1 MNIDEIHTEWEKDLD
16 IDISQ
21 ISEEARRVPKLH
33 AKYYRFY
40 TSEHSALRK
49 LRAEHAKLIKLK
61 TEYYDGSM
69 AEEDL
74 IELGWEPNRK
84 KILKSDM
91 NYYVESD
98 NQVIKHKLL
107 IGEQDEK
114 VQLLEAIIKTLNNR
128 GYLLKTALDFERFR
142 TGAM

>member
-1 MNIDEIHTEWEKDLD
+1 MNIDEIHLEWEKDSD

-21 ISEEARRVPKLH
+21 ISEEARKVPKLH

-40 TSEHSALRK
+40 TTEHRALRK
-49 LRAEHAKLIKLK
+49 LRAEHTKLVKLK
-61 TEYYDGSM
+61 HEYYEGSM

-74 IELGWEPNRK
+74 IELGWEPYRK
-84 KILKSDM
+84 KVLKGDINS
-91 NYYVESD
+91 YIESD

-114 VQLLEAIIKTLNNR
+114 VQLIEAIIKTLNNR